1 MSVSRNRQL
10 WLRHKTPSVEEVDV
24 PATRLIS
31 FRITTTAHEMRMTLI
46 APSPVSRHTFQ
57 PRLLL
62 SRQTTITDA
71 NRRIPTSDDISWRMP
86 VAVVTIPV
94 VEIARGTGRKDW
106 TVDSRTILR
115 CAYILSRFQ
124 WNLESGWVDR
134 ILWLF
139 RWFVVTLTSSTIV
152 ISRPLQI
159 FLWVSW
165 FVFSPLRLRRFLL
178 LLTNE

>member
-1 MSVSRNRQL
+1 MSVSRNGPL

-31 FRITTTAHEMRMTLI
+31 FRITTTAHDEMRMTLI

-57 PRLLL
+57 PPLLL
-62 SRQTTITDA
+62 SRQTTIIDA
-71 NRRIPTSDDISWRMP
+71 NRRIPTSDDISWRTP

-106 TVDSRTILR
+106 TVDPRTILR

-134 ILWLF
+134 NLWLF

-159 FLWVSW
+159 FLRVS
-165 FVFSPLRLRRFLL
+165 
-178 LLTNE
+178 